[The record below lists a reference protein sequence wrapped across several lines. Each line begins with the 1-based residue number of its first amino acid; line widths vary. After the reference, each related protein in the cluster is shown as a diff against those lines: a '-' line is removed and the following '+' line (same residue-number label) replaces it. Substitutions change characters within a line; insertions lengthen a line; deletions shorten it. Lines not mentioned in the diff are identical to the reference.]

1 MADAGN
7 DGYEDIEA
15 SVKKL
20 SLASSSS
27 DSKQL
32 DPFGALLRLCGQSAP
47 LKFRVV
53 FFTYC
58 NLEKINKIVPIEG
71 NLLVNG
77 EVQKVLV
84 Q

>member
-7 DGYEDIEA
+7 DGCEDIEA

-20 SLASSSS
+20 SLGSSSS

-47 LKFRVV
+47 LKFGVM

-58 NLEKINKIVPIEG
+58 DLEKINKI
-71 NLLVNG
+71 G
-77 EVQKVLV
+77 EAMFAK
-84 Q
+84 